1 MLNAG
6 TDTFGEFDLILLDE
20 AGDVNPVT
28 AAIFEL
34 LPGKRKVAVGDQFQN
49 IYSFN
54 GTVNYFETAPE
65 SAITFSMDKSFR
77 VAEEIAGRIETF
89 NKKYLSP
96 TSTFRGVPI
105 EDKTIRTTGII
116 TRGNFALIEHII
128 ECNNNNTP
136 YTLVRSAKE
145 IFSVPILLSSIKEKG
160 FISNPKFRHLQA
172 EVDNWA
178 SSSELKKKFKSPLTY
193 LAELY
198 PEDMT
203 LQQGVRLI
211 LKHGKTK
218 LWDTY
223 TLALDQKKAKGGITL
238 ATAHS
243 SKGLEF
249 DKVIIADDLNKAVS
263 SVIADKISGD
273 ITPEQE
279 EILRLYYTACTR
291 CRVQL
296 DNAVHLEGIT

>member
-1 MLNAG
+1 MAQGKIPCFHNFYLKFYHLLLNAE

-136 YTLVRSAKE
+136 
-145 IFSVPILLSSIKEKG
+145 
-160 FISNPKFRHLQA
+160 
-172 EVDNWA
+172 
-178 SSSELKKKFKSPLTY
+178 
-193 LAELY
+193 
-198 PEDMT
+198 
-203 LQQGVRLI
+203 
-211 LKHGKTK
+211 
-218 LWDTY
+218 
-223 TLALDQKKAKGGITL
+223 
-238 ATAHS
+238 
-243 SKGLEF
+243 
-249 DKVIIADDLNKAVS
+249 
-263 SVIADKISGD
+263 
-273 ITPEQE
+273 
-279 EILRLYYTACTR
+279 
-291 CRVQL
+291 
-296 DNAVHLEGIT
+296 